1 MSMLKTLGGR
11 CRMQNAG
18 NTPEEAA
25 LYHIESAAGG
35 RHGQEQMDQ
44 QNLGVAGT
52 RPPPVDNHEGM
63 HSCRASVLSMFGM
76 RQ

>member
-1 MSMLKTLGGR
+1 MCHMSMLKTLGGR

-44 QNLGVAGT
+44 QNLGGCW
-52 RPPPVDNHEGM
+52 H
-63 HSCRASVLSMFGM
+63 
-76 RQ
+76 